1 MIGHDADLVGA
12 YVLDALPPDELE
24 AFELHVTTC
33 DACRLEVTQL
43 SAVVDVLPLVVQTS
57 EPSES
62 LRSSIFAAVRAD
74 AEAVSETTPR
84 HILAAVPSDRPK
96 IARFRPSMLQSI
108 ASIAAALVIVAL
120 GTQDFRLEQQIS
132 DKNSAAAIDQSV
144 QAAIV
149 SGATESHIPGTAL
162 EKSASAILVQPLH
175 ANLAYLLVQGLQP
188 TPNQRVYQ
196 VWYMRVDKNKLVPR
210 SAGIFS
216 YNGKGVQ
223 IVALSPSARGY
234 PLAAVTVE
242 KCLLGCPAPRGPS
255 VLLGKLSA

>member
-1 MIGHDADLVGA
+1 MIEHDADLVGA

-24 AFELHVTTC
+24 AFELHLTTC
-33 DACRLEVTQL
+33 DACRLDVTKL

-57 EPSES
+57 EPPES

-74 AEAVSETTPR
+74 AAAGSETTPR
-84 HILAAVPSDRPK
+84 QILAAVPSTRPK

-108 ASIAAALVIVAL
+108 IAIAAALVIVAL
-120 GTQDFRLEQQIS
+120 GAQDIHLQQQIN
-132 DKNSAAAIDQSV
+132 DKNSAAGIDQSV

-149 SGATESHIPGTAL
+149 SGATQSHIPGTAADR
-162 EKSASAILVQPLH
+162 SASAILVQPAH

-196 VWYMRVDKNKLVPR
+196 VWYMKIDKKKLVPR

-216 YNGKGVQ
+216 YSGKGVL
-223 IVALSPSARGY
+223 IVALSQSARGY

-242 KCLLGCPAPRGPS
+242 RCLQGCPTPRGPS